1 MHSLSGLSCLTR
13 RFWALLAALLV
24 CWAAV
29 HPALL
34 NAAGGS
40 QGERQGAA
48 WLLLCT
54 AQGMEWVRVE
64 GGSAPGFASDS
75 APDFASDAATG
86 EPQPPAK
93 ASLKACPWCT
103 FAQHLLLPALPAPQQ
118 LAGAQ
123 RARLVR
129 VLALPTARAR
139 VEAARH
145 LRALPGRGPPHGW
158 R

>member
-1 MHSLSGLSCLTR
+1 M
-13 RFWALLAALLV
+13 

-34 NAAGGS
+34 NAVGGS

-103 FAQHLLLPALPAPQQ
+103 FAQHLLLPALPAPQR

-129 VLALPTARAR
+129 ALALPAARAR
-139 VEAARH
+139 VEGGAAFAGLAGARAAAR
-145 LRALPGRGPPHGW
+145 LALMPG
-158 R
+158 